1 MRTSTAF
8 VALFVL
14 ASISQLSAQD
24 GRTNPGSSTSPSTSR
39 PAGAGEKIPP
49 HQQPKAGDVTAAGN
63 GNTNYIDQL
72 SAEDKALDRKL
83 KNAHIGHDRQ
93 RAEERHSSRA
103 AERRLMFRYV
113 SSPLSC

>member
-24 GRTNPGSSTSPSTSR
+24 GRTNPDGSSTSQSTSR
-39 PAGAGEKIPP
+39 PLGAGEKIPP
-49 HQQPKAGDVTAAGN
+49 HQQPKVGDVSSSSGGSGN
-63 GNTNYIDQL
+63 YMDQL

-83 KNAHIGHDRQ
+83 KGICRG
-93 RAEERHSSRA
+93 
-103 AERRLMFRYV
+103 
-113 SSPLSC
+113 C